1 MNNKNIAEI
10 LRKVRTKTTNSM
22 VYSECGIWIG
32 RIENGNIKSE
42 IKKELELQKDAMK
55 CVSIVYDIRK
65 ENIIF
70 DGLSYTYPEIKNII
84 IVRKFVELLMNK

>member
-10 LRKVRTKTTNSM
+10 LRKVGTKTTNR
-22 VYSECGIWIG
+22 VVCDECRIWIG
-32 RIENGNIKSE
+32 RIENNRLEPE
-42 IKKELELQKDAMK
+42 IKRESELQKDAMRRI
-55 CVSIVYDIRK
+55 SIVYDVHK

-70 DGLSYTYPEIKNII
+70 DGLSYTYPEIKDII

>member
-1 MNNKNIAEI
+1 MRKKNVIGILNKVIE
-10 LRKVRTKTTNSM
+10 NSKDRLIK
-22 VYSECGIWIG
+22 SECGIWIR
-32 RIENGNIKSE
+32 RIEDGNIKSE
-42 IKKELELQKDAMK
+42 IKKESELQKDATK
-55 CVSIVYDIRK
+55 GISIVYDICK